1 MNRLIRMIPVAALA
15 AVALGAAGCSS
26 AFREPE
32 VNLLRVV
39 PNGIGLRGGSVEVQ
53 LEVENPNSF
62 GLKTDKI
69 TYNFEVL
76 DSNRSDTSWVSVSK
90 GVIDK
95 VLEVGGRDRTI
106 IEIPIDFKY
115 DDFGTAAR
123 SIMDRGSF
131 RYRIT
136 GSVDLREP
144 LRRTVPFR
152 KIDTFSL
159 SILR

>member
-1 MNRLIRMIPVAALA
+1 MTKLLRLIPVAALA
-15 AVALGAAGCSS
+15 LGSLTACSS

-32 VNLLRVV
+32 VNLLKVV
-39 PNGIGLRGGSVEVQ
+39 PNGIGLRGGSVTVQ
-53 LEVENPNSF
+53 LEVHNRNRF
-62 GLKTDKI
+62 GLRTEKVD
-69 TYNFEVL
+69 YHFEVL
-76 DSNRSDTSWVSVSK
+76 DNSKSEETWVSVSK

-95 VLEVGGRDRTI
+95 SLEVGSGDRTI
-106 IEIPIDFKY
+106 VEIPVDFKY

-131 RYRIT
+131 RYRIS
-136 GSVDLREP
+136 GNVDLREP

-152 KIDTFSL
+152 KTDTFNL